1 MLAVIPILTLENLPP
16 PSVGTLS
23 LTIYTCDL
31 CGKQSETNDRLLKHI
46 ETYHGDTFCSDS
58 KLNSEHLPNDGA
70 ATINHNDVNHG
81 LQYLYT
87 CYKCD
92 ETFATHNLLAS
103 HVQTFHCEISWFTCN
118 IFLNILQTSEE
129 HNVHVELFHPY
140 PDRNHVNDESVYG
153 CHLCEKIFTT
163 SSYLQDHM
171 RSVHALVGDTIPQ
184 TDGNETLGDTSVM
197 TEREIYEDD
206 PDLLP
211 TGYSIR
217 EDLDPV
223 SISKDVTNALPPG
236 TQSPPGLS
244 GTSSLNSAAREYT
257 PNLLPTID
265 QH

>member
-1 MLAVIPILTLENLPP
+1 
-16 PSVGTLS
+16 
-23 LTIYTCDL
+23 
-31 CGKQSETNDRLLKHI
+31 
-46 ETYHGDTFCSDS
+46 
-58 KLNSEHLPNDGA
+58 
-70 ATINHNDVNHG
+70 
-81 LQYLYT
+81 
-87 CYKCD
+87 
-92 ETFATHNLLAS
+92 
-103 HVQTFHCEISWFTCN
+103 
-118 IFLNILQTSEE
+118 
-129 HNVHVELFHPY
+129 
-140 PDRNHVNDESVYG
+140 
-153 CHLCEKIFTT
+153 
-163 SSYLQDHM
+163 M

-223 SISKDVTNALPPG
+223 SISKDVSNALPPG